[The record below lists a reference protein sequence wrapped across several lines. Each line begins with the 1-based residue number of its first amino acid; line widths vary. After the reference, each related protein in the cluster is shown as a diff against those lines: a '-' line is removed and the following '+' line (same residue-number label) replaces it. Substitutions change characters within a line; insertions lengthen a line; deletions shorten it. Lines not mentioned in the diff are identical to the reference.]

1 MKRGSLVHTLWLLAV
16 LFGVFESLASAQVQ
30 NGVFTGTVTDPQGA
44 AVVGAVVSIT
54 NQDTG
59 VSTKATTNGS
69 GQYTSQALPV
79 GNYKFT
85 IESSGFK
92 TATKKD
98 VKLDVGTT
106 ARLDFKMSVG
116 KTTETIEVTSEA
128 AIVNTEDSKL
138 SSNVSATQ
146 IASLPLNGRNVY
158 DLIQLAPG
166 AVNVDGVVGENG
178 ANTVVNGMR
187 ENFNG

>member
-1 MKRGSLVHTLWLLAV
+1 
-16 LFGVFESLASAQVQ
+16 
-30 NGVFTGTVTDPQGA
+30 VTDPQGA

-59 VSTKATTNGS
+59 VSTKATTNSTGV
-69 GQYTSQALPV
+69 YTSQSLPV
-79 GNYKFT
+79 GNYKFV

-106 ARLDFKMSVG
+106 ARLDFKMAVG
-116 KTTETIEVTSEA
+116 QTTETIEVTTEA

-138 SSNVSATQ
+138 TANVSGAL
-146 IASLPLNGRNVY
+146 IANMPLNGRNVY
-158 DLIQLAPG
+158 DLMKLAPG
-166 AVNVDGVVGENG
+166 AVNVDGVMSEAG
-178 ANTVVNGMR
+178 ADTVVNGLR
-187 ENFNG
+187 E